1 MKRTV
6 LDSWALMALYK
17 DEPAAEA
24 VEEHLANASESGES
38 LALCVINW
46 GEVVYQ
52 FERAG
57 GRTAA
62 EAVISEI
69 AQLPIELVPADEALT
84 RQAAAFKAR
93 GGLAYADCFAAALAK
108 ARKAELLTGDR
119 EFKALEK
126 EIKIGWL
133 PR

>member
-1 MKRTV
+1 MKRAV

-17 DEPAAEA
+17 DEPAADA
-24 VEEHLANASESGES
+24 VEERLAKASESGEF

-52 FERAG
+52 FERLG
-57 GRTAA
+57 GRAAA
-62 EAVISEI
+62 ESVISEI
-69 AQLPIELVPADEALT
+69 EQLPIELVPVDVELT

-93 GGLAYADCFAAALAK
+93 GGLSYADCFAAALAK
-108 ARKAELLTGDR
+108 ERKLELLTGDP

-126 EIKIGWL
+126 DIKISWL
-133 PR
+133 K